1 MRHTSFLP
9 CVAVISGELG
19 CILSTVKEA
28 KQRNGYYKA
37 VVFFVIAKGVSTT
50 EYGRKLMLDMM
61 MVYDGNQNR
70 YSNIVGH
77 GYKILAEAIEKN
89 LTYEIKCPHLII
101 CGKEDRAG
109 SCIRY
114 LKVYEKDT
122 NKQIHWIDHAGH
134 NSNTDQP
141 EIINELIDKF
151 VDECDIN
158 QKKKCGIR

>member
-9 CVAVISGELG
+9 CVAVISGTLG
-19 CILSTVKEA
+19 CILSTV
-28 KQRNGYYKA
+28 
-37 VVFFVIAKGVSTT
+37 
-50 EYGRKLMLDMM
+50 
-61 MVYDGNQNR
+61 
-70 YSNIVGH
+70 IVGH

-89 LTYEIKCPHLII
+89 LTYEIKCSHLII